1 MGICYEK
8 EACGPARTC
17 ARAPGLESDQASFVV
32 HFFHMF
38 FIIFKFVFTAV
49 FVVTQKQIERIYMV
63 EVVDSIT
70 PVLYPYV
77 LSEQFGK
84 GVNYQM
90 FFLMLPFHPEQKLV
104 SFG

>member
-1 MGICYEK
+1 
-8 EACGPARTC
+8 
-17 ARAPGLESDQASFVV
+17 
-32 HFFHMF
+32 
-38 FIIFKFVFTAV
+38 
-49 FVVTQKQIERIYMV
+49 MV